1 MGLENLVPQNLGF
14 LGGIEV
20 REVYRKVREVQK
32 FDFLPGDPIQPP
44 GDRVMSKMRKQ
55 NSTLEISYK
64 HARPMSSDFLL
75 QNRLSL
81 LSFSP
86 TDLRVRFVG
95 DLDELSPNFDVSD
108 LIS

>member
-44 GDRVMSKMRKQ
+44 GDRVMSKIRKQ

-64 HARPMSSDFLL
+64 HLGQILGL
-75 QNRLSL
+75 QTFPGGYIYSC
-81 LSFSP
+81 S
-86 TDLRVRFVG
+86 
-95 DLDELSPNFDVSD
+95 
-108 LIS
+108 